1 VLAKDDGAVTAE
13 FMLLFPALISVVALL
28 LGGFQLG
35 LSAIALERTAGELA
49 RQHGYGFALPKIED
63 YEITTEVSQH
73 LSCVELRQ
81 DGLIPLRS
89 KQCVIRAGT

>member
-1 VLAKDDGAVTAE
+1 MSAKDEGAVTAE

-35 LSAIALERTAGELA
+35 LDAIALERTAGELA
-49 RQHGYGFALPKIED
+49 RKHGYGFELPEPNG
-63 YEITTEVSQH
+63 YELSTEETEYF
-73 LSCVELRQ
+73 SCVEISKE
-81 DGLIPLRS
+81 GLVPLRS